1 MGQTMKIT
9 PLIYLTPVLVTL
21 GAVFGYYA
29 KQSTPA
35 EPVRAIIASEFASRQ
50 NPTKAIKS
58 PFDTD
63 RLIRLENQLRQ
74 LSDKVARLESQ
85 QPATK
90 EDQSTPSN
98 RQAGGGLSREA
109 NETASLA
116 DNLIKAGLE
125 PWRAEDIARKQSQ
138 QALARLELRDK
149 AARENYLRTPRFR
162 DEMRE
167 LEADTPSV
175 RDELGID
182 TYDNYLYQSG
192 QNNRVAVASIM
203 TGSAAEQAGMRDGDL
218 ILSYDDQ
225 RLFSYQQLRGLTTEG
240 ERGETI
246 NVTVSRSGSE
256 ISLVLPRGPLGVGL
270 DVASVD
276 PQG

>member
-1 MGQTMKIT
+1 MTSPIEVS
-9 PLIYLTPVLVTL
+9 P
-21 GAVFGYYA
+21 
-29 KQSTPA
+29 
-35 EPVRAIIASEFASRQ
+35 EASRIA
-50 NPTKAIKS
+50 K
-58 PFDTD
+58 
-63 RLIRLENQLRQ
+63 LETALRQ
-74 LSDKVARLESQ
+74 LSLKVAQLESQ
-85 QPATK
+85 QPAIS
-90 EDQSTPSN
+90 DNTPALGKT
-98 RQAGGGLSREA
+98 QTGALFSREA

-116 DNLIKAGLE
+116 DNLVKAGLE

-162 DEMRE
+162 EEMRD
-167 LEADTPSV
+167 LEAGTPSV
-175 RDELGID
+175 RDEIGID
-182 TYDNYLYQSG
+182 AYDKYLYQSG

-203 TGSAAEQAGMRDGDL
+203 AGSAAEQAGMQDGDL

-225 RLFSYQQLRGLTTEG
+225 RLFSYGQLRGLTQEG

-256 ISLVLPRGPLGVGL
+256 ISFALPRGPLGVGL
-270 DVASVD
+270 DSASVD

>member
-1 MGQTMKIT
+1 MKFT
-9 PLIYLTPVLVTL
+9 PLMLLAPVLVTL

-29 KQSTPA
+29 KQPTPVDPA
-35 EPVRAIIASEFASRQ
+35 LAITPSGVAARQ
-50 NPTKAIKS
+50 NLVSAIKA
-58 PFDTD
+58 PPETD
-63 RLIRLENQLRQ
+63 RMVRLETELRQ
-74 LSDKVARLESQ
+74 LSEKVALLESQ
-85 QPATK
+85 QTAKNDETPARNNS
-90 EDQSTPSN
+90 QN
-98 RQAGGGLSREA
+98 GVLFSREA

-116 DNLIKAGLE
+116 DNLVKAGLE
-125 PWRAEDIARKQSQ
+125 PWRAEDIARRQSQ

-149 AARENYLRTPRFR
+149 AARENYLRTSRFSE
-162 DEMRE
+162 EMRD

-175 RDELGID
+175 RDEIGID

-218 ILSYDDQ
+218 ILSYDNQ
-225 RLFSYQQLRGLTTEG
+225 RLFSYGQLRDLTTEG
-240 ERGETI
+240 ERGETV

-256 ISLVLPRGPLGVGL
+256 MSLALPRGPLGVGL